1 MNGSLAKY
9 FAGRLGRPSSGTR
22 ASTEKKKGQNKQ
34 AAAAAAAQ
42 ALQDRFSYKSA
53 GQAMKHNLQ
62 YCPVMASTLPTHDNC
77 LGCHELAQLTPRLDK
92 TAAFASLP
100 VRVKSHDSMEHHNCL
115 SSDEQCLAACPHPF
129 SASPA
134 ACMIYT
140 VSVHIVSCLVFSG
153 SFPCFLLLVFFTT
166 FLSPLSP
173 HPPAPLPAF
182 LRPPSATPLPP
193 LFLSCDLDNVCC
205 TSPFLSCAGKACEAL
220 CLRVTKQTSGP
231 CVQLQLSMFQLEAAV
246 LHQRLRVG
254 IMEHLLS
261 TSNPMTQKLMQSC
274 FSKI

>member
-34 AAAAAAAQ
+34 AAAAAAAQELQ

-100 VRVKSHDSMEHHNCL
+100 VRVQSHDSMEHHNCL

-129 SASPA
+129 LCKSSGMHDLHCICSHCLLSCVFWLIPVFPPACLLHKFPKPPVSPPPRPPPSLSMA
-134 ACMIYT
+134 PFCHP
-140 VSVHIVSCLVFSG
+140 SS
-153 SFPCFLLLVFFTT
+153 
-166 FLSPLSP
+166 SPLSV
-173 HPPAPLPAF
+173 
-182 LRPPSATPLPP
+182 LRP
-193 LFLSCDLDNVCC
+193 
-205 TSPFLSCAGKACEAL
+205 
-220 CLRVTKQTSGP
+220 
-231 CVQLQLSMFQLEAAV
+231 
-246 LHQRLRVG
+246 
-254 IMEHLLS
+254 
-261 TSNPMTQKLMQSC
+261 
-274 FSKI
+274 